1 MAGIGSGRTIACM
14 VRHGMQSAFRHE
26 ALIYKGD
33 DTLVR
38 SAAAFIE
45 EGLAGGEQV
54 VVALP
59 ASTAQALSSV
69 FADDVECVSF
79 VDPLDV
85 ARNPARMLPVWRE
98 FIDRGAAEGRALRG
112 IGQSVWRGRSA
123 AELDECILH
132 EALLNYIHEPG
143 PRLTALCAYD
153 GEWISPGL
161 AEDIAATHP
170 VVGDG
175 EVVWE
180 SDSYAGPDLAVRLMA
195 RPLPEP
201 STPVEEMTFEVDYLA
216 YVRDVVGRR
225 AAAAGLDLVHVQELV
240 LAVHELA
247 TNSVQHAGGKGVL
260 RMWQEDSELVCEVR
274 DDGHI
279 TDPLA
284 GRVAPPPTAAA
295 GRGLWV
301 VNQLCDL
308 LQIRSSPAGTVARVR
323 A

>member
-1 MAGIGSGRTIACM
+1 MAGTRLWRTIAYM

-26 ALIYKGD
+26 ALLYKGD

-45 EGLAGGEQV
+45 EGLARGEQV

-59 ASTAQALSSV
+59 ASTAQALSPV
-69 FADDVECVSF
+69 FADDAERVSLL
-79 VDPLDV
+79 DPFDV

-98 FIDRGAAEGRALRG
+98 LTDRGAAEGRAVRG
-112 IGQSVWRGRSA
+112 IGQPMWRGRSA
-123 AELDECILH
+123 AECDECILYD
-132 EALLNYIHEPG
+132 ALLNYIHEQG
-143 PRLTALCAYD
+143 PPLTALCAFD
-153 GEWISPGL
+153 AEGMSPEL
-161 AEDIAATHP
+161 VEDIAATHP

-175 EVVWE
+175 QGVWE
-180 SDSYAGPDLAVRLMA
+180 SDSYAGADLAVQLMA

-201 STPVEEMTFEVDYLA
+201 PAPVEEIVFEVDRLA

-225 AAAAGLDLVHVQELV
+225 AAATGLDLLHVQELV

-247 TNSVQHAGGKGVL
+247 TNSVQYGGGKGVL
-260 RMWQEDSELVCEVR
+260 RMWQEGSQLVCEVR
-274 DDGHI
+274 DDGYI

-284 GRVAPPPTAAA
+284 GRVAPAPTADA

>member
-1 MAGIGSGRTIACM
+1 MAGTVSGRTIACM
-14 VRHGMQSAFRHE
+14 VRHGMESAFRHE

-45 EGLAGGEQV
+45 EGLAGGEQI

-69 FADDVECVSF
+69 FADEESVSF
-79 VDPLDV
+79 VEPFEV
-85 ARNPARMLPVWRE
+85 ARNPARILPFWRE
-98 FIDRGAAEGRALRG
+98 YLDRGAAEGRGVRR

-123 AELDECILH
+123 AELDECILD
-132 EALLNYIHEPG
+132 EALLNYIHEQG
-143 PRLTALCAYD
+143 PPLTALCAYD
-153 GEWISPGL
+153 GEGISPEL
-161 AEDIAATHP
+161 AEGVAATHP

-175 EVVWE
+175 EGVWE
-180 SDSYAGPDLAVRLMA
+180 SDAYGGADLAVRLIA

-201 STPVEEMTFEVDYLA
+201 PPPVEEILFEVDGLA

-225 AAAAGLDLVHVQELV
+225 AAAAGLDLLHVQELV

-247 TNSVQHAGGKGVL
+247 TNSVQYAGGKGVL
-260 RMWQEDSELVCEVR
+260 RMWQEGSELVCEVR

-284 GRVAPPPTAAA
+284 GRVAPSPTADA